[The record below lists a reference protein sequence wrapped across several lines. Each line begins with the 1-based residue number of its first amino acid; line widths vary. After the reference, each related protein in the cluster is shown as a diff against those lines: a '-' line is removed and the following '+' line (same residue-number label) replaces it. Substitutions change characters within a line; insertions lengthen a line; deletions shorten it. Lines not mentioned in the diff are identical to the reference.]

1 MGNIATATI
10 QFDSERPFARVRWLW
25 YIMRWEVYRVW
36 IEEYSPSRSG
46 PCSCVVDW
54 WYVVICPA
62 YFAPQDRPGKR
73 CTEIGK
79 MRPASLKTVLV
90 GDLRSLIR
98 HAHDATF
105 SALTAPSL
113 FIYFLILTTYTI
125 AVPWALLKQDTANIS
140 RSLMETRWRLRIS
153 YSTEGWVWETES
165 RREELGGT
173 TGVDPEIQ
181 VSLNPR
187 FLVSPIN
194 R

>member
-1 MGNIATATI
+1 MTLIYHAMRSVPCMNRRVLTLS
-10 QFDSERPFARVRWLW
+10 FRPLLMRRRLMVRCDMPCLLCAPRSPGQEMYWN
-25 YIMRWEVYRVW
+25 WEN
-36 IEEYSPSRSG
+36 
-46 PCSCVVDW
+46 
-54 WYVVICPA
+54 A
-62 YFAPQDRPGKR
+62 
-73 CTEIGK
+73 
-79 MRPASLKTVLV
+79 ASLKTVLV

-105 SALTAPSL
+105 SALTEPSL

-173 TGVDPEIQ
+173 TAVDPEIQ